1 MMNLSHDEQI
11 DDNRLPMIPSL
22 AKATII
28 DMNSD
33 NNNIATSTKM
43 LDDDHT
49 SNNDG
54 SPRKKRRIALM
65 PRKKG
70 YGESSQDMSNSPSS
84 SSSSSSPTSPDEFIT
99 GGIELQLMFP
109 HVHLKDDSED
119 EEEDDIQIIYST
131 PRQGSLRRYSHNAS
145 SSCTEFLPI
154 PTLNL
159 QRVAATGINNNDDDA
174 PTISLGP
181 RIRPMFR
188 RVAQDV
194 KRTPSFEPSS
204 RLSSPHDEECIIS
217 DSVTLSFETP
227 RAPTN

>member
-1 MMNLSHDEQI
+1 MMNLSYDEQI
-11 DDNRLPMIPSL
+11 DDNRLPIIPSL

-33 NNNIATSTKM
+33 NNNIATSTRM

-54 SPRKKRRIALM
+54 SPRKKRRIVALM

-70 YGESSQDMSNSPSS
+70 YGESAQDMSNSPSS
-84 SSSSSSPTSPDEFIT
+84 SSSSSSPTSPDEFV
-99 GGIELQLMFP
+99 FP
-109 HVHLKDDSED
+109 RLHLKDDSED
-119 EEEDDIQIIYST
+119 DEEDDMQIIYST
-131 PRQGSLRRYSHNAS
+131 PRQGSLRRYLHNAS

-159 QRVAATGINNNDDDA
+159 QRVAATEINNDDDDA
-174 PTISLGP
+174 PMISLGP

-194 KRTPSFEPSS
+194 KRTSSVELSS
-204 RLSSPHDEECIIS
+204 RLSSPHDEECVIS

-227 RAPTN
+227 RTPTN